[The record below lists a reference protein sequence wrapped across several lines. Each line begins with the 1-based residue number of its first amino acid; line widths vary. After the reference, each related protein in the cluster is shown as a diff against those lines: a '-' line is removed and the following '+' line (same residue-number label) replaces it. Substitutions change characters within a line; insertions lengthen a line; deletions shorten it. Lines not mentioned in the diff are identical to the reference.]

1 MPEMNHEDE
10 TLIAPPRE
18 TSESTELPLDGPSP
32 HVELVEGSGPH
43 FSKVTQSLLR
53 FRLRIATL
61 ALGGGFGVFLV
72 WHLYLFFFD
81 PTKNQNMPLLV
92 FHVLVVLILAVTG
105 FFLCPK
111 CDTNKSILRMQEAIV
126 FGLPALF
133 FLIMQYDNMAICAE
147 KYGMLQSPAP
157 TWLILIFTYALFIPN
172 TWQRAAMVIGALAF
186 APVGLGIFSWA
197 TNSACATVLSED
209 MSLLPEVFLIMVIS
223 GATAVMGVYTIG
235 TLRTEAF
242 KAQRMGQYHLKR
254 QIGVGGMGEVYL
266 AQHNLMKRPCAIKI
280 IRPDKERDPNV
291 LARFER
297 EVHTTSK
304 LSHWNNI
311 DIYDYGRTDDGTF
324 YYVMEFLPGL
334 SFSELVKRFGALP
347 PERVV
352 YLLKQTCDALEEAHT
367 LGLLHRDIKP
377 ANVFAAHR
385 GGQYDVAKLLDF
397 GLAKP
402 INGGDDAK
410 LTQDGTITG
419 SPLYMSPEQASGD
432 KEPDER
438 SDIYSMGVLAYYM
451 LTGEPPFNHS
461 RPIKVIIAHAHEEPL
476 LPSRINS
483 AIPDDLEQVV
493 MRCLEKDPK
502 DRFQTAKQLADALA
516 ACQVYGKWTREDAA
530 SWWTANEAV
539 KPQFE
544 AEIAANA

>member
-1 MPEMNHEDE
+1 M
-10 TLIAPPRE
+10 A
-18 TSESTELPLDGPSP
+18 
-32 HVELVEGSGPH
+32 
-43 FSKVTQSLLR
+43 
-53 FRLRIATL
+53 
-61 ALGGGFGVFLV
+61 
-72 WHLYLFFFD
+72 
-81 PTKNQNMPLLV
+81 LLV
-92 FHVLVVLILAVTG
+92 FHVLTVVILGVTG

-111 CDTNKSILRMQEAIV
+111 CDTKKSVLRMQEAIV
-126 FGLPALF
+126 FGMPALF
-133 FLIMQYDNMAICAE
+133 FILLQYDDMAMCAQQY
-147 KYGMLQSPAP
+147 KMLESPAP
-157 TWLILIFTYALFIPN
+157 AWMMLIFTYALFIPN
-172 TWQRAAMVIGALAF
+172 TWQRAGMVIGTMAL
-186 APVGLGIFSWA
+186 APVGLMLASWG
-197 TNSACATVLSED
+197 TNPHCAAVMTADS
-209 MSLLPEVFLIMVIS
+209 SILPELFLVMFMC
-223 GATAVMGVYTIG
+223 GATAVMGVFTIG

-242 KAQRMGQYHLKR
+242 KAQQMGQYHLRR
-254 QIGVGGMGEVYL
+254 QIGAGGMGEVYL
-266 AQHNLMKRPCAIKI
+266 AQHKLMKRPCAIKI

-311 DIYDYGRTDDGTF
+311 DIYDYGHTDDGTF

-347 PERVV
+347 PERVL
-352 YLLKQTCDALEEAHT
+352 YLMKQTCDALEEAHV

-377 ANVFAAHR
+377 ANVFAAFR

-432 KEPDER
+432 LEPDER
-438 SDIYSMGVLAYYM
+438 SDIYSLGVLAYYM

-476 LPSRINS
+476 PPSRLNS
-483 AIPDDLEQVV
+483 AIPEDLEQVV
-493 MRCLEKDPK
+493 MQCLAKDPK
-502 DRFQTAKQLADALA
+502 DRFQTAKQLAEAFE
-516 ACQVYGKWTREDAA
+516 ACESFGKWTREDAA

-539 KPQFE
+539 TPQTE
-544 AEIAANA
+544 EEIAANA